1 MVDLESKNLADH
13 SCLELYKVVDTCYY
27 HDEMKW
33 CPVILQIGEERI
45 KKAYGDCEYLL
56 QTWNLSQTKTY
67 EHQLKRKAHLFD
79 TDRTS

>member
-56 QTWNLSQTKTY
+56 
-67 EHQLKRKAHLFD
+67 
-79 TDRTS
+79 